1 MNIFKTF
8 CFSIAKKR
16 SRSRPKKSAPA
27 QILNR
32 LRLQPKNLGSGS
44 ATLSCGIASSS
55 YLSLQSV
62 DSAVEHPPVI
72 RNTLQCRF
80 ISCFSSPSVCR
91 KLSKHFLDSAA
102 KTCSIQ
108 FRQFLLPPLCG
119 SGSRRS
125 SIMQIRI
132 RTLGT
137 VLPFKN
143 SLSSLFSSQARVSAL
158 VPRKILQT
166 RQQLQNI
173 NLWALPCSLLYLCS
187 SSRPVVIYLKIVL
200 NDLLLTSLL
209 FNTVI
214 YRIYCNCL
222 VLSRKIIDQLS
233 CVQSNINK
241 SGFVVVERIQMI
253 LKRIRILKFR

>member
-1 MNIFKTF
+1 
-8 CFSIAKKR
+8 
-16 SRSRPKKSAPA
+16 
-27 QILNR
+27 
-32 LRLQPKNLGSGS
+32 
-44 ATLSCGIASSS
+44 
-55 YLSLQSV
+55 
-62 DSAVEHPPVI
+62 
-72 RNTLQCRF
+72 
-80 ISCFSSPSVCR
+80 
-91 KLSKHFLDSAA
+91 
-102 KTCSIQ
+102 
-108 FRQFLLPPLCG
+108 
-119 SGSRRS
+119 
-125 SIMQIRI
+125 MQIRI

-137 VLPFKN
+137 VLPYQN